1 MTVSTTSKIASRTRP
16 VQSLMLAAFI
26 LGACGSTVTPP
37 GPAVSAHAPATSA
50 VPSTAAPSRNASPA
64 LMPSSQPLTPASI
77 ISLPDASDAIP
88 IIAVGDDVWIGVDGA
103 IIHVT
108 GSTNAQRR
116 IAVPAMRTGNG
127 SLAMASDG
135 LWIADWAG
143 NRIERLDPA
152 TGRVE
157 LEADAP
163 GPVGF
168 IVQGDSLWVGS
179 ERNVTIYP
187 VDRKTGKLGAKVGS
201 APGATT
207 GLGQFWQGA
216 AGGDIITRLDPATGK
231 VLGTVAVPAGSGC
244 SVGGA
249 FPDNV
254 WAGCGKFPG
263 MENPAG
269 EVVARIDPATSTVVT
284 TARLPIFGGVV
295 IANGVPWFFVP
306 RKGAATTET
315 SLVAADPATG
325 VLLAARDLG
334 PLDLDVPVVTASALW
349 LSDEQGRRVVRYDLA
364 TLRP

>member
-1 MTVSTTSKIASRTRP
+1 MTA
-16 VQSLMLAAFI
+16 
-26 LGACGSTVTPP
+26 
-37 GPAVSAHAPATSA
+37 
-50 VPSTAAPSRNASPA
+50 
-64 LMPSSQPLTPASI
+64 
-77 ISLPDASDAIP
+77 D
-88 IIAVGDDVWIGVDGA
+88 GDDVWIGVDGA
-103 IIHVT
+103 IVHVA

-127 SLAMASDG
+127 SLAMAPDG
-135 LWIADWAG
+135 LWIADYAG

-157 LEADAP
+157 LAADAP
-163 GPVGF
+163 APAGF
-168 IVQGDSLWVGS
+168 IVIGDRLWIGS
-179 ERNVTIYP
+179 ERAKTIYP

-201 APGATT
+201 APGATA

-216 AGGDIITRLDPATGK
+216 AGGDIVTRLDPATGK
-231 VLGTVAVPAGSGC
+231 VLGTVTVPPGSACG
-244 SVGGA
+244 VGGA

-254 WAGCGKFPG
+254 WAGCGKLPG

-269 EVVARIDPATSTVVT
+269 DVVARIDPATGTVVT

-306 RKGAATTET
+306 RRAAATTET

-325 VLLAARDLG
+325 ALLATRDLG
-334 PLDLDVPVVTASALW
+334 SLDLDGGLVTSSALW
-349 LSDEQGRRVVRYDLA
+349 VSDEQGHRVVRYDIG